1 MKTLRI
7 LWLVVASVIFFPII
21 ALFAMVWLV
30 VCIRS
35 AKLLGMPSKEGI
47 KVWYNYLKAGVD
59 MNIDFVRNGL

>member
-7 LWLVVASVIFFPII
+7 LWLVVAFVILFPII
-21 ALFAMVWLV
+21 TIFEVCWLV

-35 AKLLGMPSKEGI
+35 AKLLGVSVKEGI
-47 KVWYNYLKAGVD
+47 KVWCDYIKTGVC

>member
-7 LWLVVASVIFFPII
+7 LWLVFASVIFFPII
-21 ALFAMVWLV
+21 TLFAVCWLV
-30 VCIRS
+30 VCLRS
-35 AKLLGMPSKEGI
+35 AKLLGVPAKEGI